1 MNGPQQPIQVLT
13 LWKYMEGQVRAQLT
27 IRSVPWHTGMVR
39 HCNRLFF
46 FCTKLPTNFEQKLQ
60 SERKESLQHTPN
72 TTPTLLIA
80 LHHDDAIMQ
89 YANRL

>member
-1 MNGPQQPIQVLT
+1 MNGPQQPIKVLA

-27 IRSVPWHTGMVR
+27 IRSVPWHTAMVR
-39 HCNRLFF
+39 HCNRLFL
-46 FCTKLPTNFEQKLQ
+46 FCKKLPTNFEQKLQ

-72 TTPTLLIA
+72 TNPTLLIA

-89 YANRL
+89 YASRL